1 MSADGEAPDG
11 QTAGGKRR
19 WRAGTRASGRLDS
32 YLSVKLGLSR
42 SRVSA
47 LVAGGFVRVDGRPPK
62 KSDPVAPG
70 QVMEVVVPPPAPIEA
85 APQDIPVDI
94 VFEDE
99 HLVVVNKQPGLV
111 VHPAPGHA
119 DGTLVNALLHHVG
132 DLSGIGGRLRP
143 GIVHRL
149 DKDTSGLMV
158 VAKTDRAH
166 QGLSSALKARRVRR
180 TYLAAI
186 WGTLPNSPTTVDQP
200 IGRHPRDRVRM
211 AVVADGR
218 TARTRFRHLESWPAA
233 SMCEVGLETG
243 RTHQIRV
250 HAASIGHAVVGDRL
264 YGAGFERRFSGW
276 NARWARELANAVRRQ
291 FLHAHRLEFEHPVTA
306 APVSFRA
313 RLPPDLAAIR
323 DWALSTASG
332 SRS

>member
-1 MSADGEAPDG
+1 MSADGEAADG
-11 QTAGGKRR
+11 QTGGGTHR
-19 WRAGTRASGRLDS
+19 WRAGTGASGRLDS
-32 YLSVKLGLSR
+32 YLAAKLELSR
-42 SRVSA
+42 SRVSG
-47 LVAGGFVRVDGRPPK
+47 LVAEGLVRVDGRPPK
-62 KSDPVAPG
+62 KSDAVAPG
-70 QVMEVVVPPPAPIEA
+70 QVMEVVVPPPTPIEA
-85 APQDIPVDI
+85 VPQDIPVDI

-158 VAKTDRAH
+158 VAKTDPAH
-166 QGLSSALKARRVRR
+166 QGLALALKARRVRR
-180 TYLAAI
+180 TYVAAI
-186 WGTLPNSPTTVDQP
+186 WGTLPSSPMAVDQP
-200 IGRHPRDRVRM
+200 IGRHRRDRLRM

-218 TARTRFRHLESWPAA
+218 PARTRFRHIESWPAA

-250 HAASIGHAVVGDRL
+250 HAASIGHAVVGDPL

-276 NARWARELANAVRRQ
+276 NAPWARELAKAVRRQ
-291 FLHAHRLEFEHPVTA
+291 FLHARGLEFEHPVTA
-306 APVSFRA
+306 APLSFQA
-313 RLPPDLAAIR
+313 RLAPDLAAIR
-323 DWALSTASG
+323 DWALSTAS
-332 SRS
+332 RSQS

>member
-1 MSADGEAPDG
+1 MSGDGEATDG
-11 QTAGGKRR
+11 QTGGGTRR

-32 YLSVKLGLSR
+32 YLAVKLGLSR
-42 SRVSA
+42 SRISG
-47 LVAGGFVRVDGRPPK
+47 LVAEGFVRVDGKQPK
-62 KSDPVAPG
+62 KSDAVASG
-70 QVMEVVVPPPAPIEA
+70 QVMEVVIPPPAPIEA

-94 VFEDE
+94 VFQDE

-119 DGTLVNALLHHVG
+119 DGTLVNALLYHVG
-132 DLSGIGGRLRP
+132 DLSGIGGALRP

-158 VAKTDRAH
+158 VAKTDLAH
-166 QGLSSALKARRVRR
+166 QELSSALKFRRVRR

-186 WGTLPNSPTTVDQP
+186 WGTLPNSPATVDKP

-211 AVVADGR
+211 AVVAEGR
-218 TARTRFRHLESWPAA
+218 PARTRFRHLENWPAA

-250 HAASIGHAVVGDRL
+250 HAAALGHAVVGDAL

-276 NARWARELANAVRRQ
+276 NARWARELAKAARRQ
-291 FLHAHRLEFEHPVTA
+291 FLHADRLEFEHPVTA

-323 DWALSTASG
+323 DWARSTASG
-332 SRS
+332 SWP